1 MKLKKLIERFLT
13 RKTVIVIKVLDPEK
27 GHMKRVIET
36 PAYAAFKEYPELVS
50 YKVLQIEPAGA
61 EITITVMEPKNEV
74 H

>member
-27 GHMKRVIET
+27 GHMKRVVET
-36 PAYAAFKEYPELVS
+36 PVYAAFKEYPELVS

-61 EITITVMEPKNEV
+61 EIAVVVMESRDEV